1 MSTPRSPFERS
12 PFNGIVGLLV
22 GILIIYLLFTGI
34 SWAVW
39 LLYKVAWLLF
49 IASLVIDH
57 TVFLG
62 YAKSIGK
69 LFERNWMMGLA
80 AGALSI
86 FLYPFVFLYLLGMAL
101 FKKKIKEKVK
111 KRWPKPTYAA
121 TASGLSTRNYPK
133 NRWTWILTMKSCL
146 RLLRSRCVGEEIRR
160 RTPAMMNYLNK
171 PTP

>member
-1 MSTPRSPFERS
+1 MSTSRSPFERS

-22 GILIIYLLFTGI
+22 GILVIYLLFTGI

-39 LLYKVAWLLF
+39 LLYKVAWLIF

-101 FKKKIKEKVK
+101 FKKKIKEKVAEADIRQNGEWAEYEELPEEPMNLDIDYEELPPAPPEPMPRGGSK
-111 KRWPKPTYAA
+111 KKDDTGYDE
-121 TASGLSTRNYPK
+121 LF
-133 NRWTWILTMKSCL
+133 
-146 RLLRSRCVGEEIRR
+146 E
-160 RTPAMMNYLNK
+160 
-171 PTP
+171 

>member
-101 FKKKIKEKVK
+101 FKKKIKEKVAEADVRRNGEWAEYEELPEEPMDLDIDYEELPPAPPEPLRRGGDK
-111 KRWPKPTYAA
+111 KKDTGYDE
-121 TASGLSTRNYPK
+121 LF
-133 NRWTWILTMKSCL
+133 
-146 RLLRSRCVGEEIRR
+146 E
-160 RTPAMMNYLNK
+160 
-171 PTP
+171 

>member
-1 MSTPRSPFERS
+1 MSTSRS
-12 PFNGIVGLLV
+12 PFNKSPFSGIVGLLL
-22 GILIIYLLFTGI
+22 GILIVYLLITGL

-39 LLYKVAWLLF
+39 LLYKVAWILF

-80 AGALSI
+80 AGGLSI

-101 FKKKIKEKVK
+101 FKKKIKEKVAEADVRRNGEWAEYEELPEDTMTLDTDYEELPPAPPEPLRRGSDK
-111 KRWPKPTYAA
+111 KDDTGYDELFK
-121 TASGLSTRNYPK
+121 
-133 NRWTWILTMKSCL
+133 
-146 RLLRSRCVGEEIRR
+146 
-160 RTPAMMNYLNK
+160 
-171 PTP
+171 

>member
-86 FLYPFVFLYLLGMAL
+86 FLYPFVFLYLLGMADVRRNGEWAEYEEL
-101 FKKKIKEKVK
+101 PEEPMDLDIDYEELPPAPPEPLRRGGDKKKDTGYDE
-111 KRWPKPTYAA
+111 
-121 TASGLSTRNYPK
+121 LF
-133 NRWTWILTMKSCL
+133 
-146 RLLRSRCVGEEIRR
+146 E
-160 RTPAMMNYLNK
+160 
-171 PTP
+171 